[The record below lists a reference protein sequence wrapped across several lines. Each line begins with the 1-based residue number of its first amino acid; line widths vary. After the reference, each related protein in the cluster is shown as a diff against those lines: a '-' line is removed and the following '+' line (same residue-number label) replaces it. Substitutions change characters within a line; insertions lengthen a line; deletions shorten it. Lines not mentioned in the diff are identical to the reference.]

1 VRAAVGEITEGA
13 PTLVIG
19 KRQHGPPG
27 SRNLPI
33 KSWANI
39 YLRRRQLRPSH
50 DFRDKEGF
58 PPCKS
63 PGDYD

>member
-27 SRNLPI
+27 SRNHLI
-33 KSWANI
+33 KS
-39 YLRRRQLRPSH
+39 
-50 DFRDKEGF
+50 
-58 PPCKS
+58 
-63 PGDYD
+63 